1 MPRPKTGKPP
11 KKSLNLTVSEATRED
26 LDFLSSYYGESI
38 SALVC
43 VWAAR
48 EAAALR
54 GGAEKELPS
63 ARRTLPDNTED

>member
-1 MPRPKTGKPP
+1 MPRPRTGKPP

-26 LDFLSSYYGESI
+26 LDFLSAHYNESI

-48 EAAALR
+48 EAAAIR
-54 GGAEKELPS
+54 AANKQPCTHNGEE
-63 ARRTLPDNTED
+63 